1 MIDQH
6 RLSVIRPAMHDAM
19 ADAYRA
25 NLELAQPG
33 SGDGHG
39 SGNVCHRLGRI
50 RPLCERIAG
59 RPAGAQ
65 PRASADPVHLSL
77 DLPPQ
82 PAVALHPEDLK
93 FYAGGAGVDDKDGV
107 HGTHAA
113 ATGAWRRLASASS
126 AATAAEA
133 ILDRAESARDVNTT
147 GTRAPST
154 MPAPSALA
162 K

>member
-6 RLSVIRPAMHDAM
+6 RLRVIRPAMHDAM
-19 ADAYRA
+19 ANAYRA

-50 RPLCERIAG
+50 RTLCESIAG

-82 PAVALHPEDLK
+82 PVALHPEDLK
-93 FYAGGAGVDDKDGV
+93 LHAGGAGVDNKDRV

-113 ATGAWRRLASASS
+113 ATGARRRLASASS